1 MAAGTLVLAVVLR
14 IAYPILLVLAGILLA
29 LIPGLPH
36 PELNPQIVL
45 IGILPPLLY
54 STAFYTSVRE
64 LRRNFRPI
72 ASLSIGLVIATMAAV
87 GAVAHAL
94 IPGMSWSTAFVLGA
108 IVAPTDP
115 LAATAIAEPGRP
127 AARHRRRS
135 SRARGC

>member
-1 MAAGTLVLAVVLR
+1 MLLALVVVAAGTLVLAVVLR

-36 PELNPQIVL
+36 PELDPQIVL

-72 ASLSIGLVIATMAAV
+72 ASLSIGLVIATMVAV

-94 IPGMSWSTAFVLGA
+94 IPGMSWATAFVLGA

-115 LAATAIAEPGRP
+115 LAATAIAERVGLP
-127 AARHRRRS
+127 
-135 SRARGC
+135 RGIVA